1 MSIKSPIYQH
11 PELDGK
17 SFILQGT
24 IYPETA
30 LLFIHGFTATTV
42 EVKVIAN
49 FFHEKGFAVS
59 GPLLPGHGLLPQDLN
74 QKNWKDWVKTV
85 DDSYIKLKKSHNTI
99 YVFGESMGALL
110 ALWLA
115 ANHSEIKKIFLFSP
129 ALEIDGLWS
138 SKLFWPFKEYIYKK
152 NIDDSM
158 AWQGYNVVPLR
169 AAASL
174 YDFQQ
179 IIKRI
184 LPTIK
189 TDTSIFQGKLD
200 STINPKSSQLVYE
213 GLNSS
218 RKTLTLLEE
227 SRHCILLDKQ
237 IDLVQ
242 EQCFIELLKDLSKNQ

>member
-1 MSIKSPIYQH
+1 MSKKPPIYQH
-11 PELDGK
+11 PELDGE
-17 SFILQGT
+17 SFTIQGT
-24 IYPETA
+24 KYPGTA

-49 FFHEKGFAVS
+49 FFHKKGFTVS
-59 GPLLPGHGLLPQDLN
+59 GPLLPGHGLSPKDLN
-74 QKNWKDWVKTV
+74 RKNWKDWVKAV
-85 DDSYIKLKKSHNTI
+85 DDSYIKLKKTYNTV

-115 ANHSEIKKIFLFSP
+115 VNHNEIRKIFLFSP
-129 ALEIDGLWS
+129 ALVINGLWS
-138 SKLFWPFKEYIYKK
+138 SKILWPFKESIIKK

-179 IIKRI
+179 IIKRM

-189 TDTSIFQGKLD
+189 TDTSIFQGKQD
-200 STINPKSSQLVYE
+200 STINLMSPQMVYE
-213 GLNSS
+213 GLNSR
-218 RKTLTLLEE
+218 RKTITWLEE

-242 EQCFIELLKDLSKNQ
+242 EQCFSELINDFSLNQ